1 MRDHPFPTTNTGCVI
16 TSTGIVIGGAVDKRK
31 ACMRSSADIVA
42 QACMLPPPRRPS
54 VRDQLVELIY
64 TAPLPILLSI
74 AIGGIA
80 IGVAKVLSH

>member
-1 MRDHPFPTTNTGCVI
+1 
-16 TSTGIVIGGAVDKRK
+16 
-31 ACMRSSADIVA
+31 
-42 QACMLPPPRRPS
+42 